1 MEERDEALWAEAAVV
16 QGGDHGLEVGQG
28 MPRPPAPSVPVQQG
42 IERPFEAG
50 RERKGELLNGGE
62 AGVDLRVC
70 V

>member
-1 MEERDEALWAEAAVV
+1 
-16 QGGDHGLEVGQG
+16 